1 MPLRWMKPRP
11 RLNRW
16 KRSNPGRRNP
26 RRSHLKRCAEALV
39 VRPRAVHARRGR
51 CNRRIAN
58 VIRSDTLKRFG
69 AKRQFKNLG
78 DYAARA
84 YVFADELD
92 DGIHWRAGVEDPGD
106 AGFLHQIKIL
116 LGDNAADQ
124 QKHVIHLVVL

>member
-26 RRSHLKRCAEALV
+26 RRSHLERCAEALV

-69 AKRQFKNLG
+69 AKRQITNLG
-78 DYAARA
+78 DY
-84 YVFADELD
+84 
-92 DGIHWRAGVEDPGD
+92 DGIHRRTRVEYSGD